1 MDYVYS
7 IRVNENKLPAKALM
21 AIKRLTG
28 LSLSDIKEATMND
41 LSVFACGCADDEG
54 LLLIKQIYDELS
66 GLGVSA
72 KIYWYDSEEPYQNL
86 LNAIQMHRE
95 IDEQQYD

>member
-1 MDYVYS
+1 MDNVYS
-7 IRVNENKLPAKALM
+7 IKINDGKLPAKALM
-21 AIKRLTG
+21 EIKRLTG
-28 LSLSDIKEATMND
+28 LSLSDIREAAMND
-41 LSVFACGCADDEG
+41 LPVFECGCADDGG
-54 LLLIKQIYDELS
+54 LLLIKQIYDGLS

-95 IDEQQYD
+95 IDEQEYD